1 MKVTEL
7 SSLGVE
13 QLTASQSGQVGPSQE
28 KPREEQAAGGLD
40 VIHLS
45 PQARLMQKGS
55 QVVAETPEVRQEKV
69 MALQDSVQ
77 QGTYE
82 VNTQKV
88 ANKMLADLLTGK

>member
-13 QLTASQSGQVGPSQE
+13 QLTASQTGQVGPSQE
-28 KPREEQAAGGLD
+28 KPREEQAGGGVD
-40 VIHLS
+40 VIQLS
-45 PQARLMQKGS
+45 PQARLMQKAS
-55 QVVAETPEVRQEKV
+55 QIAAQTPEVRPEKV

-82 VNTQKV
+82 VDSTKV
-88 ANKMLADLLTGK
+88 ANKMLADLLTEK